1 MTNSAKSKSRRS
13 KRFRIRI
20 DEDNI
25 KYPYIV
31 VDTKFNDM
39 IISNFKFKDDAKDLC
54 RFQNRHCTFG
64 NFEFPKFMRT
74 YNT

>member
-1 MTNSAKSKSRRS
+1 MTNSAKSKSRRFIV
-13 KRFRIRI
+13 KM

-25 KYPYIV
+25 KYPYIL
-31 VDTKFNDM
+31 VDQKFDH
-39 IISNFKFKDDAKDLC
+39 IISNFKFEDDARELC

-64 NFEFPKFMRT
+64 NFEFPKFMRR

>member
-1 MTNSAKSKSRRS
+1 MRNSAKSKSRRF
-13 KRFRIRI
+13 KIRI

-31 VDTKFNDM
+31 VDTKFEDM
-39 IISNFKFKDDAKDLC
+39 IISNFKFQDDAKHLC
-54 RFQNRHCTFG
+54 DFQNKHCTFG

-74 YNT
+74 YKT

>member
-1 MTNSAKSKSRRS
+1 MRNSAKSKSRRF
-13 KRFRIRI
+13 KIRM

-31 VDTKFNDM
+31 IDTKFEDM
-39 IISNFKFKDDAKDLC
+39 IISNFKFKDDAKHLC
-54 RFQNRHCTFG
+54 NFQNKHCTFG

-74 YNT
+74 YKT